1 MPAAQND
8 PQDDIDQEKKNALD
22 ILDQK
27 IIDAINLQNSS
38 GAAEM
43 PGIVHDLMEQ
53 RTKLFVQDYIGSLH
67 SEDMVKALT
76 IMKAATTDMTNVA
89 AIMKKV
95 ADGMLPAYAASLVS
109 GGAKV
114 VTALQGI
121 INTG

>member
-95 ADGMLPAYAASLVS
+95 ADYVAHAASLVS

-114 VTALQGI
+114 VTALRGI